1 MFKDATLM
9 FKESK
14 LGFCPTVTVAEAGE
28 HNMGSAEGFPLVGVR
43 VGSDGTVGVGV
54 VGTWVGLS
62 TFHNETN
69 GPRNATP

>member
-9 FKESK
+9 FKELK

-28 HNMGSAEGFPLVGVR
+28 HNMGSTEGFSLVGVR

-54 VGTWVGLS
+54 VGTGVGLN
-62 TFHNETN
+62 TFHTENP